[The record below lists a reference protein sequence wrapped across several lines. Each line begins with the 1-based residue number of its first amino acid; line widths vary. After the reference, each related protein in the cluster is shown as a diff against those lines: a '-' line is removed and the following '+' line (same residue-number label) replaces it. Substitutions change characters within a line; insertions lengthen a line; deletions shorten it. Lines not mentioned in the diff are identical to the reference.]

1 MRETMSKLRIDV
13 WSDIA
18 CPWCFVGKRRLEAA
32 LERFP
37 QADQVEVVWRS
48 FELDSSAPREVDTTQ
63 SHAERLAKKYGMSV
77 AQAQSRTEQLKQ
89 TARAAGIEFD
99 FDHIRPGNTFDAHRL
114 VHLAEKLGLQ
124 GAMKERLLLAY
135 LSEGEAIGDPKVLQR
150 LAVEAGLPAAEVER
164 VLESDAFAA
173 EVRGD
178 ELQARELGINGVPF
192 FVFDE
197 RLAASGAQPVEVL
210 LGALNQAWNERA
222 PEAAAFAE
230 GAVCGPEGC

>member
-1 MRETMSKLRIDV
+1 MSKLRIDI

-32 LERFP
+32 LERF
-37 QADQVEVVWRS
+37 AHAGEVEVVWRA
-48 FELDSSAPREVDTTQ
+48 FELDSSAPRTLDTTL
-63 SHAERLAKKYGMSV
+63 SHAERLAKKYGMTV
-77 AQAQSRTEQLKQ
+77 AQAQSRTEQLKD

-114 VHLAEKLGLQ
+114 VHLGGELGMQ
-124 GAMKERLLLAY
+124 GAVKERFLTAY
-135 LSEGEAIGDPKVLQR
+135 LSQGEAIGDPHVLQR

-164 VLESDAFAA
+164 VLASDAYAA

-178 ELQARELGINGVPF
+178 EQQARELGINGVPF

-210 LGALNQAWNERA
+210 LGALNQAWQTRA
-222 PEAAAFAE
+222 PEPVAFAE
-230 GAVCGPEGC
+230 GAVCGPDGC